1 MGYHM
6 TGDPSR
12 PNLNHFNRLDMSST
26 GSEAFRTAVTYI
38 NRLPASSN
46 VSTTT
51 QLQLYAAYKC
61 VTTGIKP
68 TSSRPMF
75 FDMAGRAKWDAWNE
89 FGRSIESELDPI
101 QVAEDHYLKHARNL
115 GWSES
120 YDVSATI
127 PDTSSE
133 AQKGGG
139 GGMWVSVSVPVA
151 PDTGGEDSVHGYA
164 VSGNLERLRD
174 YLDKQPEQLNSR
186 DEFEYTPLHLAT
198 DRGHLEVVRFLLDK
212 GADVTLKDQDG
223 DTSLEIATAA
233 KHQAIV
239 ELLQEHLRKAG

>member
-1 MGYHM
+1 
-6 TGDPSR
+6 
-12 PNLNHFNRLDMSST
+12 MSST
-26 GSEAFRTAVTYI
+26 GSEAFQSAVSYI
-38 NRLPASSN
+38 NKLPASTN

-61 VTTGIKP
+61 VTVGIKP

-75 FDMAGRAKWDAWNE
+75 FDMTGRAKWDAWND
-89 FGRSIESELDPI
+89 FGKTIENEPDPLHA
-101 QVAEDHYLKHARNL
+101 AEEHYLDQAHNL

-120 YDVSATI
+120 YDASAVSDA
-127 PDTSSE
+127 PSDT
-133 AQKGGG
+133 QKEGGGG

-151 PDTGGEDSVHGYA
+151 PDASAEDSVHGYA
-164 VSGNLERLRD
+164 VSGDLDKLRE
-174 YLDKQPEQLNSR
+174 LLAKQPELVNSR

-198 DRGHLEVVRFLLDK
+198 DRGHLEVVRLLLNK
-212 GADVTLKDQDG
+212 GADIYLKDQDG

-239 ELLQEHLRKAG
+239 ELLREHVKSVQ

>member
-1 MGYHM
+1 
-6 TGDPSR
+6 
-12 PNLNHFNRLDMSST
+12 MSSA
-26 GSEAFRTAVTYI
+26 GSEGFQSAVAYI
-38 NRLPASSN
+38 NKLPSSSN
-46 VSTTT
+46 ISTTT

-75 FDMAGRAKWDAWNE
+75 FDMTGRAKWDAWND
-89 FGRSIESELDPI
+89 FGRSIESELDPV
-101 QVAEDHYLKHARNL
+101 QAAEDHYLNHARNL

-120 YDVSATI
+120 YDVSAPI
-127 PDTSSE
+127 SETSSE
-133 AQKGGG
+133 TQKGGG

-151 PDTGGEDSVHGYA
+151 PDTSAEDSVHGYA
-164 VSGNLERLRD
+164 VSGNIERLRD
-174 YLDKQPEQLNSR
+174 CLDKQPQLVNSR

-198 DRGHLEVVRFLLDK
+198 DRGHLEVVRLLLDK
-212 GADVTLKDQDG
+212 GANPSLKDQDG

-239 ELLQEHLRKAG
+239 ELLQEHLRRIG